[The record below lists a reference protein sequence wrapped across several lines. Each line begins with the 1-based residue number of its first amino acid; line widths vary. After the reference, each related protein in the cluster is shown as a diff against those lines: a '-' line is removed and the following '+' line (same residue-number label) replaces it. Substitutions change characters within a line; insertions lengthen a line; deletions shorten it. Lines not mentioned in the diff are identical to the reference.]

1 MLLAGDIGG
10 TKTVLALF
18 APETGPHTPLHQT
31 TFPSNRY
38 GRLEAIVREF
48 LDQIDQQIERACF
61 GVAGPVVA
69 GRAEITNL
77 PWVMDEIDLCETFN
91 WESAKLLNDLEAVAY
106 AVPILEPDDIQTLA
120 AGAPVEH
127 GNIAVIA
134 PGTGLGEGFL
144 TWEGANY
151 RAHASEGGHASFA
164 PINAAQAGLLTYLHE
179 QKGHG
184 HVSFE
189 RVCSGLLGIPNI
201 YDYLKETGVEQE
213 PGWLAAKLASATDP
227 TPVIVNAALDKTDP
241 CALCVATLQ
250 MFVSILGA
258 EAGNLALKVMATAG
272 IYIGGGIPPRI
283 LSALAEPMFLESLR
297 AKGRFRDTLTDM
309 PVHVILNSQ
318 AALLGAAA
326 YGIRRY
332 TLD

>member
-18 APETGPHTPLHQT
+18 SPDVGPHTPLREM

-48 LDQIDQQIERACF
+48 LEQNDEPIERACF
-61 GVAGPVVA
+61 GVAGPVV
-69 GRAEITNL
+69 GSRAEITNL
-77 PWVMDEIDLCETFN
+77 PWEMGEAALRAEFG
-91 WESAKLLNDLEAVAY
+91 WSAVKLLNDLESVAY
-106 AVPILEPDDIQTLA
+106 AVPILEADDVCTLN
-120 AGAPVEH
+120 AGAPVAR

-134 PGTGLGEGFL
+134 PGTGLGEAFL
-144 TWEGANY
+144 TWESAGY

-164 PINAAQAGLLTYLHE
+164 PIDSLQVGLLTYLRE
-179 QKGHG
+179 RKGYG

-201 YDYLKETGVEQE
+201 YDYLKDTGYAEE
-213 PGWLAAKLASATDP
+213 PAWLAAKLAAAADP
-227 TPVIVNAALDKTDP
+227 TPVIVTAAQDEASP
-241 CALCVATLQ
+241 CELCAATLR
-250 MFVSILGA
+250 MFVAILGA

-272 IYIGGGIPPRI
+272 VYLGGGIPPRI
-283 LSALAEPMFLESLR
+283 LGALRRPAFLDALR
-297 AKGRFRDTLTDM
+297 HKGRFHELLAQV
-309 PVHVILNSQ
+309 PVQVILNPK

-326 YGIRRY
+326 YGLR
-332 TLD
+332 